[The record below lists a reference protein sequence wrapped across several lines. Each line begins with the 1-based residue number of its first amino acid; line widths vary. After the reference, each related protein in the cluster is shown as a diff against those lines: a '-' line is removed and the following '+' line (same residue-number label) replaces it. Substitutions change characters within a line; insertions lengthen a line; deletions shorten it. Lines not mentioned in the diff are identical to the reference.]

1 MRTGSVVHF
10 LERLQPLL
18 GLGLGI
24 AVVDE
29 KHRHKTQR
37 NEQRSIREQD
47 TVVDLSHERTGDD
60 GRNDLRS
67 HGGRVVI
74 ACEFADV
81 RSLAH
86 LNDHG
91 KRVDVDR
98 SPCKA
103 DEGEDD
109 EHDGVDGRERRCE
122 HIAAGEA
129 DGKQDNAALNRALAA
144 DL

>member
-1 MRTGSVVHF
+1 MPTSTPTKVMRTGSVVHF

-103 DEGEDD
+103 DEGEDNK
-109 EHDGVDGRERRCE
+109 HDGVD
-122 HIAAGEA
+122 
-129 DGKQDNAALNRALAA
+129 
-144 DL
+144 